1 VKRVVALLIV
11 FTAVFAAMAAVLLL
25 PGHSGYHVDAIFN
38 DVDFLIPGQ
47 QVRIAGAT
55 VGQVESIKLTK
66 NLKARVEMVL
76 GNQYAP
82 FRSNAN
88 CEVEPQ
94 SLIGDRYVNCTPGTP
109 QYPALKAQG
118 GEPPTLP
125 VSSTNSPV
133 DLDLVLQTL
142 NLPTR
147 ERAALLIDSLG
158 VGLTAQGGDLNQAIM
173 NANPAL
179 QETQRVLSILN
190 QNRAQLQSL
199 IDGSDT
205 VLGRLA
211 TSRSRVQA
219 FVRNSATILST
230 TAANRSSLEQAV
242 VRLPPLLEQVRPT
255 LAALDAFA
263 KEGTPASTELD
274 AAAPG
279 LNSLLGQLQG
289 FAPQV
294 LPTIEKLGTT
304 ANTLQAALPSITPQ
318 VQRLRSL
325 AAEAPAAGELV
336 SALFTS
342 LRSSGAADGLLE
354 FVYYAAAAFA
364 RYDNIS
370 HILPAYELATL
381 CSVYAMSPSP
391 GCNAH
396 FASYNAASDKASG
409 AHARRTGAALARHGG
424 SAHAPTRTKT
434 RAGPTPSSGTHSA
447 PASGTTTT
455 TTTTTT
461 SAPPPPTQPNP
472 LAPLLKFLLGG

>member
-1 VKRVVALLIV
+1 VRRVAALLVV
-11 FTAVFAAMAAVLLL
+11 FTLVFAAMAAVLLV

-55 VGQVESIKLTK
+55 VGQVQAIKLTSDR
-66 NLKARVEMVL
+66 KARVEMVL

-82 FRSNAN
+82 FHSNAN

-109 QYPALKAQG
+109 QSPVLRGQG
-118 GEPPTLP
+118 SEPPTLP
-125 VSSTNSPV
+125 VSNTNSPV

-142 NLPTR
+142 NQPVR

-158 VGLTAQGGDLNQAIM
+158 VGLTAQGGDLNQAIL
-173 NANPAL
+173 NANPAI
-179 QETQRVLSILN
+179 QETRRVLSILN

-199 IDGSDT
+199 IAGSDT

-211 TSRSRVQA
+211 ASRSRVQA
-219 FVRNSATILST
+219 FVRNSATILNT
-230 TAANRSSLEQAV
+230 TATNRSSLEQAV
-242 VRLPPLLEQVRPT
+242 VRLPPLLQQVRPT
-255 LAALDAFA
+255 LAALTSFA

-274 AAAPG
+274 EAAPG
-279 LNSLLGQLQG
+279 LNSLLTQLQG

-304 ANTLQAALPSITPQ
+304 AVALQHALPSITPQ
-318 VQRLRSL
+318 IDRLRAF
-325 AAEAPAAGELV
+325 AAQAPAAGKLV
-336 SALFTS
+336 STLFTS

-354 FVYYAAAAFA
+354 FAYYAAAAFA

-370 HILPAYELATL
+370 HILPAYALATL
-381 CSVYAMSPSP
+381 CEVYATTPTS

-396 FASYNAASDKASG
+396 FASYSASSDRASG
-409 AHARRTGAALARHGG
+409 AHARRTRAAHARPGG
-424 SAHAPTRTKT
+424 SAHAPTRKT
-434 RAGPTPSSGTHSA
+434 STAAPSKHSGPATAPPSA
-447 PASGTTTT
+447 TTTT
-455 TTTTTT
+455 TTTPSTP
-461 SAPPPPTQPNP
+461 APPQQNP
-472 LAPLLKFLLGG
+472 VSSLLQFLLGK